1 MQRSA
6 QHHATGSPLQDTP
19 EPNSLAPIVHTYDR
33 PLRLHMY
40 AAMAGP
46 NDAIMR
52 LPIAKGPVT
61 SWVALGQP
69 IRG

>member
-1 MQRSA
+1 
-6 QHHATGSPLQDTP
+6 
-19 EPNSLAPIVHTYDR
+19 
-33 PLRLHMY
+33 MY